1 MTYCQIQIL
10 IWQVLLSLQNT
21 STNLFKRNPALSF
34 FAKWEGIVKRRKCL
48 VISWKLWAVL
58 PQRYI
63 LNCPFP
69 VHCLCYYLCSNLR
82 PQDYILF
89 LTGSCTS
96 FLCYL
101 HTAAR
106 FISLSR
112 TLSLS
117 FTWLQTF
124 HNFLWTMMRERPKF
138 LALPLY
144 VIESYLWR
152 IFVCLFYFICLHSPH
167 VSWQDMT
174 YMVIIA
180 QQSCYWTTWSLW
192 LLWTPGPPETW
203 RKQCPKHTCNPCLVQ
218 LLERCAQ

>member
-144 VIESYLWR
+144 VIESYLWW
-152 IFVCLFYFICLHSPH
+152 IFVCFTSSASIVPCFMTGHDIHGNNSPTKLLLDYLEPLASLD
-167 VSWQDMT
+167 SWPSWDLKKAMSW
-174 YMVIIA
+174 A
-180 QQSCYWTTWSLW
+180 HL
-192 LLWTPGPPETW
+192 
-203 RKQCPKHTCNPCLVQ
+203 
-218 LLERCAQ
+218 